1 MRRLRRTEEDWGG
14 LRIEENVLA
23 TFVITTANGGTFKSS
38 RVRTKENVRRL
49 RTEDWGLR
57 TED

>member
-1 MRRLRRTEEDWGG
+1 MP
-14 LRIEENVLA
+14 A
-23 TFVITTANGGTFKSS
+23 TFVITTANGETFKSS